1 MNIFLLILF
10 LVLFLLVIR
19 VVRYFRNLPSRTIK
33 WNGQSYPVSTRRY
46 NLIQK
51 AMQGDEEAQYEIIT
65 EYYDPDRF
73 DSRHS
78 QFIPELCFY
87 YTQQLAKE
95 EKDLGVLTELGDL
108 YFNGIGTDMDTEQA
122 AAMYRRALEL
132 FDNPTPGLYI
142 PEKSAGYRKFLQ
154 ETLQKYEGEK

>member
-1 MNIFLLILF
+1 MITWIVVFA
-10 LVLFLLVIR
+10 VLLLVFIPLKNR
-19 VVRYFRNLPSRTIK
+19 EGRPSHSFEF
-33 WNGQSYPVSTRRY
+33 NGHTYKVSTQRY

-51 AMQGDEEAQYEIIT
+51 AMQGDEKAQYEIIT
-65 EYYDPDRF
+65 EYYEVER
-73 DSRHS
+73 SK

-87 YTQQLAKE
+87 YTQHLAQQE
-95 EKDLGVLTELGDL
+95 RDLGVLTELGDL
-108 YFNGIGTDMDTEQA
+108 YFNGIGTDMDPEKA

-154 ETLQKYEGEK
+154 EILQQYEGAK